1 MAQPEEQ
8 LVSLPTAAITP
19 SPFQPRRHFDEA
31 ALDELAASIRQQG
44 IIQPIVVR
52 RVGNRYELIA
62 GERRWRAC
70 RRAGIAEIP
79 AIVRLLGDEKA
90 MEAALVENLQRED
103 ISVVETAR
111 AYHRLNTDFSYSQTE
126 IALRTGKSRV
136 AVTNTL
142 RLLQLPDA
150 VLELIEQEEI
160 TEGHARALL
169 ALPYPSLQIEVAEWI
184 SRNAV
189 PVRDAENR
197 VRQLLARSGDAA
209 YGESVSATRADPQ
222 ISALEARLR
231 GLLGTKVELHYRS
244 GKGAIKMEFYSDED
258 LNRILELLG
267 VG

>member
-1 MAQPEEQ
+1 MFQPEEQ
-8 LVSLPTAAITP
+8 LTSLPTAAIGP

-44 IIQPIVVR
+44 VIQPIVVR
-52 RVGNRYELIA
+52 RIGNRYELVA

-70 RRAGIAEIP
+70 RRAGISEIP
-79 AIVRLLGDEKA
+79 AIVRHLSDEAA

-111 AYHRLNTDFSYSQTE
+111 AYQRLNAEFQYSHAE

-142 RLLQLPDA
+142 RLLQLPA
-150 VLELIEQEEI
+150 PVLDLLEQEEI

-169 ALPYPSLQIEVAEWI
+169 ALPYPSLQLEVAEWI

-189 PVRDAENR
+189 PVRDVENR
-197 VRQLLARSGDAA
+197 VRHLLKGSVAGASPSGP
-209 YGESVSATRADPQ
+209 SLKADPQ
-222 ISALEARLR
+222 IADLEARLR
-231 GLLGTKVELHYRS
+231 SFLGTKVELQYRS
-244 GKGAIKMEFYSDED
+244 GKGAIKVEFYSDED
-258 LNRILELLG
+258 LNRVLELLG